1 MNTKLIQKLSEEVEA
16 LKRAS
21 TVVEFN
27 KHLYAIELIANIGQ
41 SETKSITNKPA
52 YMPAESPPVKQTGPH
67 EAISPEE
74 LKMMGAKVVS
84 NDSKIKTDDGFGNG
98 DSIFDF

>member
-1 MNTKLIQKLSEEVEA
+1 MNDKLIQKLSEEVEA

-21 TVVEFN
+21 TIVEFN
-27 KHLYAIELIANIGQ
+27 KHLYAIEMMANIGQ
-41 SETKSITNKPA
+41 SETKSIPKPA

-67 EAISPEE
+67 EAVSPEE

>member
-1 MNTKLIQKLSEEVEA
+1 MNDKLIQKLSEEVEA

-27 KHLYAIELIANIGQ
+27 KHLYAIEMMANIGQ
-41 SETKSITNKPA
+41 SETKSIPKPA
-52 YMPAESPPVKQTGPH
+52 YMPAESPPVKQTGLH

>member
-1 MNTKLIQKLSEEVEA
+1 VNDKLIQKLSEEVEA

-27 KHLYAIELIANIGQ
+27 KHLYAIEMMANIGQ
-41 SETKSITNKPA
+41 SETKSIPKPA

-67 EAISPEE
+67 EAISPQE

-84 NDSKIKTDDGFGNG
+84 NDSKIKTDDGFSNG

>member
-1 MNTKLIQKLSEEVEA
+1 MNDKLIQKLSEEVEA

-27 KHLYAIELIANIGQ
+27 KHLYAIEMMANIGQ
-41 SETKSITNKPA
+41 SETKSIPKPA

-67 EAISPEE
+67 EAVSPEE

>member
-1 MNTKLIQKLSEEVEA
+1 MNDKLIQKLSEEVEA

-27 KHLYAIELIANIGQ
+27 KHLYAIEMMANIGQ
-41 SETKSITNKPA
+41 SETKSIPKPA

-67 EAISPEE
+67 EAISPQE

>member
-1 MNTKLIQKLSEEVEA
+1 MNDKLIQKLSEEIEA
-16 LKRAS
+16 LRRSS
-21 TVVEFN
+21 TTTEFN
-27 KHLYAIELIANIGQ
+27 KHLYAIEMMANIGQ
-41 SETKSITNKPA
+41 SETKSVSGPA
-52 YMPAESPPVKQTGPH
+52 YIPAESPPVKQTGPH

>member
-27 KHLYAIELIANIGQ
+27 KHLYAIEMMANIGQ
-41 SETKSITNKPA
+41 SETKSIPKPA